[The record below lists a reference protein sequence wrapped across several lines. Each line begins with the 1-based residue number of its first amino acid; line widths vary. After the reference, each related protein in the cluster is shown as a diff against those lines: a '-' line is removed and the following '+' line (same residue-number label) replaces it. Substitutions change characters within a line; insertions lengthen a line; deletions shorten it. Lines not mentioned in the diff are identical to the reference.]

1 MREERRFFM
10 EEGFWERKGV
20 KTAFVWIALD
30 VIILILFL
38 IEGFNP
44 DFIKKNLIFIF
55 IAVVNIDRIVIP
67 LADLPEPPMIF
78 TFLIGV
84 IPAGVL
90 IAYYVS
96 LLEAGQEAQDLLGV
110 ILLIALLLWNAANI
124 GWGIWAKKK
133 SA

>member
-1 MREERRFFM
+1 M

-44 DFIKKNLIFIF
+44 DFIKKNLIFIL

-67 LADLPEPPMIF
+67 LANLPEPPMVF

-96 LLEAGQEAQDLLGV
+96 LFEAEQEAQDLLGV
-110 ILLIALLLWNAANI
+110 VLLIALLLWNAANI